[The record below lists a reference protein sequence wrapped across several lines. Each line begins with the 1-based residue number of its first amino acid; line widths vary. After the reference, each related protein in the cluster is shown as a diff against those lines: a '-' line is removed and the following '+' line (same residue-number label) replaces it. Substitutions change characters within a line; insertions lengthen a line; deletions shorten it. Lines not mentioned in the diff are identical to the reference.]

1 VTIRLFTRILIPV
14 FVIAAGITA
23 LGEPQEK

>member
-1 VTIRLFTRILIPV
+1 MTIRLFTRILIPV